1 MKETIRQ
8 EIEKTQKRSEKM
20 LNAFIPPF
28 YEIEYN
34 RGYIDGL
41 RFALE
46 LIEKHE
52 ADEGLLNSDWG
63 DMEVRE

>member
-8 EIEKTQKRSEKM
+8 EIEKTKERNEKM
-20 LNAFIPPF
+20 LKAFIPPL
-28 YEIEYN
+28 YEIDYN

-46 LIEKHE
+46 QIEKHE
-52 ADEGLLNSDWG
+52 ADERLLNSDWG
-63 DMEVRE
+63 EMEVQE

>member
-1 MKETIRQ
+1 MKEQIKQ
-8 EIEKTQKRSEKM
+8 EIEKTQKQNEKM

-28 YEIEYN
+28 YEIDYN

-52 ADEGLLNSDWG
+52 ADEKLLNSDWG
-63 DMEVRE
+63 EMEVQE